1 MKLSTYLFL
10 LPIITIH
17 HLSAQF
23 TTDTVLTIQNIN
35 IQGQYFTTINSG
47 SIKQLN
53 TSSNISSNLGT
64 TSDIIRQLP
73 SVNTDIEGS
82 IIFRGSSKSVQL
94 IRGVPYGF
102 LEEQSGDILI
112 QLPASFFSQITVL
125 SQPDLSFLPDGESG
139 VFSYTSIPEYK
150 TSSSLNLTLGGGS
163 NKRYTAGIKATVTP
177 GKW

>member
-1 MKLSTYLFL
+1 MLTYRPFFCLIKNGILMKLSTYLFL

-47 SIKQLN
+47 TIKQLN

-73 SVNTDIEGS
+73 SVNTDIEGTVF
-82 IIFRGSSKSVQL
+82 FRGSSKSAQL

-112 QLPASFFSQITVL
+112 QLPASFFSQVTVL

-139 VFSYTSIPEYK
+139 VFSPK
-150 TSSSLNLTLGGGS
+150 L
-163 NKRYTAGIKATVTP
+163 
-177 GKW
+177 